1 MDACATGRFLAAV
14 ILSLLIGMGGLHSSH
29 ARAAEALEIHVALE
43 QPRDGSWNSETLTWL
58 TRLAPRGTA
67 LFFYTIDESTTIST
81 LSPLANGMSDTPAPS
96 QSLGSITVEKL
107 LDRIANQQ
115 RQDTA
120 RIVLLTD
127 SHRSSLTA
135 AGMPRQR
142 PDFIRSLQQSDVAL
156 DIIAM
161 GGANPVLQALTA
173 LTNGTFRAVTNRV
186 DGERAYAQ
194 LLQQIRPGPTVP
206 IVDALFRVDRSIESL
221 TLLLFRP
228 DPNLPA
234 EFMSPALKTF
244 SQYNRPE
251 DIAWYASANFEIV
264 HFSKPLV
271 GTWHVAT
278 TQDAANR
285 VFADSGFA
293 IAAALPDVQLLARHE
308 LPVPV
313 QLVSAGAAVT
323 SRETLDHLVLK
334 ATHLVDGK
342 EIRTWFP
349 EDAGTGFDAS
359 SDDGVYTLDLTR
371 VSEPG
376 LHEVVVDAET
386 LDAQRRANIAF
397 HVVDQPIFAS
407 REERGDQ
414 IDVYFYLR
422 HKIVKPETTLVSL
435 VRSDPT
441 GGQMESPVAH
451 LDPYVWHATLSKA
464 DALQTEVNVS
474 ATDSKGKTVS
484 VWLPLLAN
492 NAPAMPSPT
501 TGNTDLQSGPALHV
515 DPSEQADSDADE
527 AGRDAVAL
535 DAKPSRVS
543 APKHEHSAWRT
554 AAELAALNLFL
565 VACAGLLIRAWR
577 VRHQRWLN
585 RIQGELGN
593 DPA

>member
-1 MDACATGRFLAAV
+1 MDACATGRFLAAA
-14 ILSLLIGMGGLHSSH
+14 ILSLLIGMGGLLSSH
-29 ARAAEALEIHVALE
+29 AGAAEPLEIHVALE

-58 TRLAPRGTA
+58 TRLAPRDTA
-67 LFFYTIDESTTIST
+67 LFFYTIDDSTAIST
-81 LSPLANGMSDTPAPS
+81 LSPLANGTPEAPTPN
-96 QSLGSITVEKL
+96 QTLGSITVEEL
-107 LDRIANQQ
+107 LNRIARQQ
-115 RQDTA
+115 RQDAA
-120 RIVLLTD
+120 RIVLLTE
-127 SHRSSLTA
+127 SRRSSLAA

-142 PDFIRSLQQSDVAL
+142 PDFVRALQQSDIAL

-161 GGANPVLQALTA
+161 GDANPVLQALSA
-173 LTNGTFRAVTNRV
+173 LTNGTFHAVANRL

-194 LLQQIRPGPTVP
+194 LLQQIRPGPSVP
-206 IVDALFRVDRSIESL
+206 IVDALFRVDRSIENL

-251 DIAWYASANFEIV
+251 DIAWYAGANFEII
-264 HFSKPLV
+264 HFSKPLI

-285 VFADSGFA
+285 VFANSGLA
-293 IAAALPDVQLLARHE
+293 IGSALPDVQLLARHE

-313 QLVSAGAAVT
+313 HLVSDGAAVT

-349 EDAGTGFDAS
+349 EDTGTGFDAS
-359 SDDGVYTLDLTR
+359 ADDGVYTLDLNR

-376 LHEVVVDAET
+376 LHEVIVDAET

-397 HVVDQPIFAS
+397 RVVDQPIFAS

-422 HKIVKPETTLVSL
+422 HKIVKPETAVISL
-435 VRSDPT
+435 VRSDPS
-441 GGQMESPVAH
+441 GEQVESPVDH
-451 LDPYVWHATLSKA
+451 SDPYVWHATLSKA
-464 DALQTEVNVS
+464 DALWTEVNVS

-484 VWLPLLAN
+484 VWLPLLPNDAKATPAPTIG
-492 NAPAMPSPT
+492 NADLQPTLDSPT
-501 TGNTDLQSGPALHV
+501 KPGAPTESLADNAGMHV
-515 DPSEQADSDADE
+515 AARDSNQTPMA
-527 AGRDAVAL
+527 
-535 DAKPSRVS
+535 
-543 APKHEHSAWRT
+543 APNGGHSAWRT
-554 AAELAALNLFL
+554 AAELTALNVLL
-565 VACAGLLIRAWR
+565 VACAGLLMHAWR
-577 VRHQRWLN
+577 IRHRRWIT
-585 RIQGELGN
+585 RIEGELSN